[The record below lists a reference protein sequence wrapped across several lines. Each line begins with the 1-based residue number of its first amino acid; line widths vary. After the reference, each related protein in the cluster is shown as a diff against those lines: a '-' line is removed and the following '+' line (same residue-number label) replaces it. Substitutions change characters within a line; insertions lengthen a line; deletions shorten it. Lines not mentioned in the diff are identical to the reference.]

1 MSRVAIVEDEFVVA
15 LDIAR
20 FLERRGHVVAGTFDS
35 GDELLSAFGG
45 LDADLVLM
53 DVKIRGSRDGV
64 ETAGVVRER
73 YGVPVVLLTAFADE
87 DTVERAKRIEPF
99 GYVIKPFEER
109 ALWTAMEIALYRGD
123 MERRLR
129 RSERKFRS
137 LFEGSP
143 GCNFLFDRSGA
154 IVEANASFRA
164 VFGDGPG
171 LELRSR
177 FKDAATFDGIVR
189 ALDVD
194 GVCPG
199 AEYPLKG
206 PDGGEVWLFASFS
219 SESTAHGARDG
230 TWELAQGFG
239 IDATERRK
247 LEDQL
252 RQAQKLEAIGSLA
265 GGLAH
270 DFNNVLT
277 AVMGHADLL
286 ADSARDRPDLL
297 EDIEGVRRASRR
309 AASLSR
315 RLLGFARR
323 SVYEPRRMSPDELV
337 AELERMLKR
346 LLPANVALSCGYG
359 AGTWLVNADPS
370 HLEQVV
376 VNLVVNARDAM
387 ASGGTIRLTTE
398 KAELAFPRAG
408 RVGSAGPGPCVLLK
422 VADTGTG
429 IDPADLTRIFEPFY
443 TTKGPNA
450 GTGLGLA
457 VVSNIV
463 QEAGGL
469 VDVESEPGRGSTFTV
484 ILPAIHASETGAA
497 VGASAAGR
505 YDPPEGLTALVVD
518 GDSDVRDL
526 LERTLGRFGFEVR
539 AASGP
544 GEGLKV
550 AEELGARIDLVVA
563 DLVMP
568 LMGGDELA
576 MRLRKLA
583 PESAALI
590 LSGRD
595 DPFAPLGTR
604 FALLRKPFDEKALRA
619 ALERILP
626 QASPEKA
633 SE

>member
-1 MSRVAIVEDEFVVA
+1 MARVAIVEDEFVVA

-35 GDELLSAFGG
+35 GDELLSAFDR
-45 LDADLVLM
+45 LDPDLVLM

-64 ETAGVVRER
+64 ETAGLVRER

-87 DTVERAKRIEPF
+87 DTVDRAKRIEPF

-109 ALWTAMEIALYRGD
+109 ALWTAIELALYRGD

-143 GCNFLFDRSGA
+143 GCNFLFDRSGV
-154 IVEANASFRA
+154 IVEANASFRS
-164 VFGDGPG
+164 VFGDAPR

-177 FKDAATFDGIVR
+177 FLDPAVFDGIVG
-189 ALDVD
+189 ALDAE
-194 GVCPG
+194 GSCPG
-199 AEYPLKG
+199 AEYLLKG
-206 PDGGEVWLFASFS
+206 QDGGEVCLFASFS
-219 SESTAHGARDG
+219 SESLERSGRDR

-239 IDATERRK
+239 IDATERRR
-247 LEDQL
+247 LEAQL

-297 EDIEGVRRASRR
+297 DDIDGVRRAARR

-323 SVYEPRRMSPDELV
+323 SVYEPRPLSPDGLV
-337 AELERMLKR
+337 GELERMLKR
-346 LLPANVALSCGYG
+346 LLPANVTLSCGYG
-359 AGTWLVNADPS
+359 AGTVRVNADPS

-398 KAELAFPRAG
+398 TAELSGFRAG
-408 RVGSAGPGPCVLLK
+408 RIGSAGPGPCVLLK

-429 IDPADLTRIFEPFY
+429 IAPEDLPRIFEPFF
-443 TTKGPNA
+443 TTKGPDA
-450 GTGLGLA
+450 GTGLGLSMVA
-457 VVSNIV
+457 NLVR
-463 QEAGGL
+463 EAGGL
-469 VDVESEPGRGSTFTV
+469 VDVESEPGRGTTFTV
-484 ILPAIHASETGAA
+484 LLPAIRSTEDGIASGET
-497 VGASAAGR
+497 AAGS
-505 YDPPEGLTALVVD
+505 YDPPEGLAALVVD

-539 AASGP
+539 TASGP

-576 MRLRKLA
+576 LRLRKLA

-595 DPFAPLGTR
+595 DPVAPLGAR
-604 FALLRKPFDEKALRA
+604 FTLLRKPFDERALRS
-619 ALERILP
+619 ALKRIMP
-626 QASPEKA
+626 QARPEKA
-633 SE
+633 NE

>member
-1 MSRVAIVEDEFVVA
+1 MARVAIVEDESLVA

-35 GDELLSAFGG
+35 GDELLSAFDR

-64 ETAGVVRER
+64 ETAGLVRER

-99 GYVIKPFEER
+99 GYIIKPFEER

-123 MERRLR
+123 MERRLM

-143 GCNFLFDRSGA
+143 GCNFLFDRSGV
-154 IVEANASFRA
+154 IIEANASFRA
-164 VFGDGPG
+164 VFGDAAG
-171 LELRSR
+171 LDLRSR
-177 FKDAATFDGIVR
+177 FNDPVAFDDIVR
-189 ALDVD
+189 ALDAD
-194 GVCPG
+194 GSRPG
-199 AEYPLKG
+199 AEYLLKG
-206 PDGGEVWLFASFS
+206 PDGGEVCMFASFS
-219 SESTAHGARDG
+219 SESLSKGGEGGA
-230 TWELAQGFG
+230 WELAQGFA
-239 IDATERRK
+239 IDATERRR
-247 LEDQL
+247 LEAQL

-297 EDIEGVRRASRR
+297 DDIDGVRRASRR

-323 SVYEPRRMSPDELV
+323 SVHEPRRLAPDELV

-346 LLPANVALSCGYG
+346 LLPVDIALSCAYG
-359 AGTWLVNADPS
+359 AGACRVNADPS
-370 HLEQVV
+370 HLEQII

-387 ASGGTIRLTTE
+387 PSGGTIRLTTE
-398 KAELAFPRAG
+398 KAELAGPRAG
-408 RVGSAGPGPCVLLK
+408 RIGSVGAGPCVLLK

-429 IDPADLTRIFEPFY
+429 IPPADLTRIFEPFY

-457 VVSNIV
+457 MVSNLV
-463 QEAGGL
+463 REAGGL
-469 VDVESEPGRGSTFTV
+469 VDVDSEPGRGSTFTV
-484 ILPAIHASETGAA
+484 ILPAIQASEAGHEAGTS
-497 VGASAAGR
+497 VVGR
-505 YDPPEGLTALVVD
+505 YDPPVGLSALVVE

-544 GEGLKV
+544 GEGLKA

-576 MRLRKLA
+576 VRLRKLA

-590 LSGRD
+590 ISGRD
-595 DPFAPLGTR
+595 EPVAPLGGR
-604 FALLRKPFDEKALRA
+604 FALLRKPFDEKALRS

-626 QASPEKA
+626 QARPEKA